1 MRDGKKT
8 RHLRN
13 GVSGDEDLVEFGSVI
28 GARMYKEVGLYRVLP
43 SSLPCQVVTLPVKS
57 GQGTSFACVVQVE
70 C

>member
-1 MRDGKKT
+1 MIDGKKT

-43 SSLPCQVVTLPVKS
+43 SHR
-57 GQGTSFACVVQVE
+57 
-70 C
+70 